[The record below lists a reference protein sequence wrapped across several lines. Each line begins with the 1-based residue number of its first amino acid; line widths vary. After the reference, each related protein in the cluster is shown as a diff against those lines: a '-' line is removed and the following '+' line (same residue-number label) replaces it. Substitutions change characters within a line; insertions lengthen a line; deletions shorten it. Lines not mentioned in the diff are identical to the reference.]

1 MIRYNILTDNTY
13 SEEVIQFGN
22 NNGLIGII
30 TKPDHINPL
39 KPVALILN
47 SGALHRAGAC
57 RNSVYLARALASAGI
72 ISFRFDYYGI
82 GDSGFG
88 GAIEDDTLSGK
99 QEIFDAMDELERR
112 LGSLK
117 FIVHGLCSGARDAF
131 ASALHDE
138 RIIAIS
144 QIDSYSYQ
152 NKGYFLRRLLSF
164 LTRPS
169 AWLNAIK
176 IRILDQSK
184 NNPLEELNSSYEI
197 QVWPEY
203 PPKQEIEQA
212 YQKLVD
218 KKIKMLIVYTGSW
231 NDTYN
236 YENQFFDLF
245 SSVQFGDLVTLKYM
259 PKANH
264 VMTEE
269 ADRYE
274 FIDAFKQFAQS
285 L

>member
-1 MIRYNILTDNTY
+1 LTDNIY
-13 SEEVIQFGN
+13 SESVIQFGN
-22 NNGLIGII
+22 DSNLTGII
-30 TKPDHINPL
+30 TEPTKRNPL
-39 KPVALILN
+39 KPVLLILN
-47 SGALHRAGAC
+47 SGALHRTGAC
-57 RNSVYLARALASAGI
+57 RNSVYLARTIASDGI
-72 ISFRFDYYGI
+72 TSFRFDYYGT

-88 GAIEDDTLSGK
+88 GSIEEDAFAAK
-99 QEIFDAMDELERR
+99 QEIFDAMDELEQR
-112 LGSLK
+112 LGPLT
-117 FIVHGLCSGARDAF
+117 FVIHGLCSGARDAF
-131 ASALHDE
+131 SAALNDE

-144 QIDSYSYQ
+144 QIDGYSYQ

-176 IRILDQSK
+176 VRLVNPA
-184 NNPLEELNSSYEI
+184 NNRSIEELDSTYET
-197 QVWPEY
+197 QVWPDY
-203 PPKQEIEQA
+203 PPKQKIENA
-212 YQKLVD
+212 YKKLTD

>member
-1 MIRYNILTDNTY
+1 VTDSTYN
-13 SEEVIQFGN
+13 EEVIQFGS

-30 TKPDHINPL
+30 TKPNNIDPL
-39 KPVALILN
+39 KPVVLILN
-47 SGALHRAGAC
+47 SGVLHRTGAC
-57 RNSVYLARALASAGI
+57 RNSVYLARAVANAGF

-88 GAIEDDTLSGK
+88 GTLAEDTLSAK
-99 QEIFDAMDELERR
+99 QEIFDAMNELEQK
-112 LGSLK
+112 LGASK
-117 FIVHGLCSGARDAF
+117 FVIHGLCSGARDAF

-152 NKGYFLRRLLSF
+152 NKNYFFKRLLSF
-164 LTRPS
+164 IARPS
-169 AWLNAIK
+169 VWLNAIK
-176 IRILDQSK
+176 VRLFNHSK
-184 NNPLEELNSSYEI
+184 ATTLEASDSNLEA

-203 PPKQEIEQA
+203 PPKKLIEQA

-218 KKIKMLIVYTGSW
+218 TKTKMLVVYTGSW

-236 YENQFFDLF
+236 YRNQFFDLF

-259 PKANH
+259 PNANH

-269 ADRYE
+269 TDRFD
-274 FIDAFKQFAQS
+274 FIDAFTQFIKS

>member
-1 MIRYNILTDNTY
+1 LTDKPY
-13 SEEVIQFGN
+13 SEAVIQFGN
-22 NNGLIGII
+22 DCNLTGII
-30 TKPDHINPL
+30 TEPTHRNSI
-39 KPVALILN
+39 KPVVLILN
-47 SGALHRAGAC
+47 SGALHRVGAC
-57 RNSVYLARALASAGI
+57 RNSVYLARALAIEGFT
-72 ISFRFDYYGI
+72 SFRFDYYGI

-88 GAIEDDTLSGK
+88 GSLEEAPLSAK
-99 QEIFDAMDELERR
+99 QEIFKAMDELEER
-112 LGSLK
+112 LGALK
-117 FIVHGLCSGARDAF
+117 FVVHGLCTGARDAF
-131 ASALHDE
+131 ASALHDD

-152 NKGYFLRRLLSF
+152 NKGFFLRRLLSF
-164 LTRPS
+164 MTRPS

-176 IRILDQSK
+176 VRIAK
-184 NNPLEELNSSYEI
+184 NSSIEELDETFET

-203 PPKQEIEQA
+203 PPRQETENA

-218 KKIKMLIVYTGSW
+218 KKTKMLLVYTGSW

-245 SSVQFGDLVTLKYM
+245 SKVQFGELVTLKYM

-264 VMTEE
+264 VMTDES
-269 ADRYE
+269 DRNE
-274 FIDAFKQFAQS
+274 FIDAFTQFVKS

>member
-1 MIRYNILTDNTY
+1 MTDSTFN
-13 SEEVIQFGN
+13 EEVIQFGN
-22 NNGLIGII
+22 DNNLIGII
-30 TKPDHINPL
+30 TEPTTRNPL
-39 KPVALILN
+39 KPVVLILN
-47 SGALHRAGAC
+47 SGALHRTGAC
-57 RNSVYLARALASAGI
+57 RNSVHLARAIANDGFT
-72 ISFRFDYYGI
+72 SFRFDYYGI

-88 GAIEDDTLSGK
+88 GAIEENALTPK
-99 QEIFDAMDELERR
+99 QEVFDAMNTLEQRFGP
-112 LGSLK
+112 LQ
-117 FIVHGLCSGARDAF
+117 FVVHGLCSGARDAF
-131 ASALHDE
+131 SSALNDD

-176 IRILDQSK
+176 VRITT
-184 NNPLEELNSSYEI
+184 NNLSEELDETFET

-203 PPKQEIEQA
+203 PPRQEVENA

-218 KKIKMLIVYTGSW
+218 KKTKMLIVYTGSW

-245 SSVQFGDLVTLKYM
+245 SKVQFGELVTLKYM

-264 VMTEE
+264 IMSNEQH
-269 ADRYE
+269 RHE
-274 FIDAFKQFAQS
+274 FIAQFKQFVQTI
-285 L
+285 

>member
-1 MIRYNILTDNTY
+1 MTDSTFN
-13 SEEVIQFGN
+13 EEVIQFGN
-22 NNGLIGII
+22 DNNLIGII
-30 TKPDHINPL
+30 TEPTIRDPL
-39 KPVALILN
+39 KPVVLILN
-47 SGALHRAGAC
+47 SGALHRTGAC
-57 RNSVYLARALASAGI
+57 RNSVLLARAIANDGLS
-72 ISFRFDYYGI
+72 SFRFDYYGI

-88 GAIEDDTLSGK
+88 GTTEENALTPK
-99 QEIFDAMDELERR
+99 QEIFDAMDELEKKI
-112 LGSLK
+112 GPLK
-117 FIVHGLCSGARDAF
+117 FVVHGLCSGARDALS
-131 ASALHDE
+131 SALNDD

-176 IRILDQSK
+176 VRITK
-184 NNPLEELNSSYEI
+184 NNPIKELDETFET

-203 PPKQEIEQA
+203 PPRQEVENA

-218 KKIKMLIVYTGSW
+218 KKTKMLIVYTGSW
-231 NDTYN
+231 SDTYN

-245 SSVQFGDLVTLKYM
+245 SKVQFGELVTLKYM

-264 VMTEE
+264 IMSNEQ
-269 ADRYE
+269 DRHE
-274 FIDAFKQFAQS
+274 FIAQFKQFVQTI
-285 L
+285 

>member
-1 MIRYNILTDNTY
+1 LTDNTY

-22 NNGLIGII
+22 NNVLIGII
-30 TKPDHINPL
+30 TKPDNIDSL
-39 KPVALILN
+39 KPAALILN
-47 SGALHRAGAC
+47 SGVLHRTGAC
-57 RNSVYLARALASAGI
+57 RNSVHLARALGNAGF

-88 GAIEDDTLSGK
+88 GAIEHDALLGK
-99 QEIFDAMDELERR
+99 QEIFDAMDELEQR

-117 FIVHGLCSGARDAF
+117 FVVHGLCSGARDAF
-131 ASALHDE
+131 SSALHDQ

-152 NKGYFLRRLLSF
+152 NKGYLLRRLLSF

-176 IRILDQSK
+176 IRLLDQSK
-184 NNPLEELNSSYEI
+184 TSPLEDSSSTFETK
-197 QVWPEY
+197 VWPKY

-218 KKIKMLIVYTGSW
+218 KKAKMLIVYTGSW
-231 NDTYN
+231 DDTYN
-236 YENQFFDLF
+236 YENQFYDLF

-259 PKANH
+259 PNANH
-264 VMTEE
+264 VMTDES
-269 ADRYE
+269 DRYQ
-274 FIDAFKQFAQS
+274 FINAFKQFAQS

>member
-1 MIRYNILTDNTY
+1 MIDSTF
-13 SEEVIQFGN
+13 SEEVIQFGSN
-22 NNGLIGII
+22 NSLVGII
-30 TKPDHINPL
+30 TKPDHINSL
-39 KPVALILN
+39 KPAVLILN
-47 SGALHRAGAC
+47 SGALHRTGAC
-57 RNSVYLARALASAGI
+57 RNSVYLARALAKEGF

-88 GAIEDDTLSGK
+88 GAIEANTLSAK
-99 QEIFDAMDELERR
+99 QEVIDAMDLLEQK

-117 FIVHGLCSGARDAF
+117 FVVHGLCSGARDAF
-131 ASALHDE
+131 ASALDDQ
-138 RIIAIS
+138 RITGIS

-164 LTRPS
+164 LSRPS

-176 IRILDQSK
+176 VRTLNQSK
-184 NNPLEELNSSYEI
+184 NSSLGALDSNLET
-197 QVWPEY
+197 QVWPAY
-203 PPKQEIEQA
+203 PPRQEVEKA

-218 KKIKMLIVYTGSW
+218 KKTKMLVVYTGSW

-245 SSVQFGDLVTLKYM
+245 SKVQFGDLVTLKYM

-264 VMTEE
+264 VMSDES
-269 ADRYE
+269 DRYE
-274 FIDAFKQFAQS
+274 FIDAFIQFVKS

>member
-1 MIRYNILTDNTY
+1 VTDSTFN
-13 SEEVIQFGN
+13 EEVIQFGS

-30 TKPDHINPL
+30 TKPNNIDPL
-39 KPVALILN
+39 KPVVLILN
-47 SGALHRAGAC
+47 SGALHRTGAC
-57 RNSVYLARALASAGI
+57 RNSVYLARAVANAGF

-88 GAIEDDTLSGK
+88 GAIEKDTLSAK
-99 QEIFDAMDELERR
+99 QEIFDAMNELEQK

-117 FIVHGLCSGARDAF
+117 FVVHGLCSGARDAF
-131 ASALHDE
+131 ASALNDE

-152 NKGYFLRRLLSF
+152 NKGYFLRRLLAF

-176 IRILDQSK
+176 VRLFDTSK
-184 NNPLEELNSSYEI
+184 ASPLEELDSTFETK
-197 QVWPEY
+197 VWPEY

-218 KKIKMLIVYTGSW
+218 KKTKMLIVYTGSW

-236 YENQFFDLF
+236 YRNQFFDLF
-245 SSVQFGDLVTLKYM
+245 SSVQFDDLVTLKYM
-259 PKANH
+259 PTANH

-269 ADRYE
+269 TDRYE
-274 FIDAFKQFAQS
+274 FIDAFTQFVKS